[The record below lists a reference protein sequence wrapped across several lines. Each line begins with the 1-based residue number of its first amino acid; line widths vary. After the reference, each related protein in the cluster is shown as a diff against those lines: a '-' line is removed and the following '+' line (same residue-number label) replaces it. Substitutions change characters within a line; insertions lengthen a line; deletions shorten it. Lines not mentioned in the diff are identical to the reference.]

1 MTRQIVYKQI
11 VWCGIEINYIQQVY
25 SCTLEDLYEQLH
37 VKKKILTIHLCICVE
52 LYKEEQFN
60 MK

>member
-25 SCTLEDLYEQLH
+25 SCTLED
-37 VKKKILTIHLCICVE
+37 KKKILTIHLCICVE